1 MSETSWLNTCYY
13 SCHRQLLTLL
23 SRPLVNKRFLAR
35 LFSLSDYLL
44 SNDTYMTK
52 TKCVYVVD
60 DDDEIRSLLKS
71 YLEKNQYQVRTAD
84 SGESFLAAFNPTD
97 DVDLVI
103 LDVRLPGAD
112 GFSVCRTLRTQSNV
126 PVIMLTAN
134 SDEMD
139 RIIGLEI
146 GADDYLA
153 KPFNPR
159 ELLARIKA
167 IHRRMEHIND
177 VPEPV
182 EDSVPDAHRF
192 YRFAQFVLDTL
203 TRELSVGGVKESLSG
218 ADYNLLMLFVTN
230 PGTVLTRDYIAEN
243 TRGRDTTP
251 LDRFIDVHV
260 SRLRQRLRED
270 ARQPQLIKTVRG
282 QGYILTAHV
291 TATDDDHSASS

>member
-1 MSETSWLNTCYY
+1 
-13 SCHRQLLTLL
+13 
-23 SRPLVNKRFLAR
+23 
-35 LFSLSDYLL
+35 
-44 SNDTYMTK
+44 MTK

-71 YLEKNQYQVRTAD
+71 YLEKNQYRVLCAD
-84 SGESFLAAFNPTD
+84 SGEAFLADFDASLG
-97 DVDLVI
+97 VDLVI

-112 GFSVCRTLRTQSNV
+112 GFSVCRSLRTQSNV

-167 IHRRMEHIND
+167 IHRRMEHIAE
-177 VPEPV
+177 VVEPEV
-182 EDSVPDAHRF
+182 NQADHDHRF
-192 YRFAQFVLDTL
+192 YRFAQFILDTL
-203 TRELSVGGVKESLSG
+203 TRELWVEGVKESLSG

-230 PGTVLTRDYIAEN
+230 PGTVLSRDFIAEN
-243 TRGRDTTP
+243 TRGRDSTP

-282 QGYILTAHV
+282 QGYILTAKV
-291 TATDDDHSASS
+291 EASEHEQTSTR

>member
-1 MSETSWLNTCYY
+1 
-13 SCHRQLLTLL
+13 
-23 SRPLVNKRFLAR
+23 
-35 LFSLSDYLL
+35 
-44 SNDTYMTK
+44 MTK

-60 DDDEIRSLLKS
+60 DDDDIRSLLKS
-71 YLEKNQYQVRTAD
+71 YLEKNQYKVLTAD
-84 SGESFLAAFNPTD
+84 SGEAFLADFDTSLG
-97 DVDLVI
+97 VDLVI

-112 GFSVCRTLRTQSNV
+112 GFSVCRSLRMQSHV

-167 IHRRMEHIND
+167 IHRRMEHISDTAD
-177 VPEPV
+177 VDVEPV
-182 EDSVPDAHRF
+182 ADAHRF
-192 YRFAQFVLDTL
+192 YRFAQFELDTL
-203 TRELSVGGVKESLSG
+203 TRELKVAGVRESLSG

-230 PGTVLTRDYIAEN
+230 PGNVLSREYIAEN

-282 QGYILTAHV
+282 QGYILTSHV
-291 TATDDDHSASS
+291 DASDHEAQSSAS

>member
-1 MSETSWLNTCYY
+1 
-13 SCHRQLLTLL
+13 
-23 SRPLVNKRFLAR
+23 
-35 LFSLSDYLL
+35 
-44 SNDTYMTK
+44 MTK
-52 TKCVYVVD
+52 AKCVYVVD
-60 DDDEIRSLLKS
+60 DDDDIRSLLKS
-71 YLEKNQYQVRTAD
+71 YLEKNQYKVLTAD
-84 SGESFLAAFNPTD
+84 SGETFLADFSPALG
-97 DVDLVI
+97 VDLVI
-103 LDVRLPGAD
+103 LDIRLPGAD
-112 GFSVCRTLRTQSNV
+112 GFSVCRALRMQSHV

-167 IHRRMEHIND
+167 IHRRMEHIGET
-177 VPEPV
+177 VEPDIKPV
-182 EDSVPDAHRF
+182 TESFRY
-192 YRFAQFVLDTL
+192 YRFAQFELDTL
-203 TRELSVGGVKESLSG
+203 TRELKVEGVREPLSG

-230 PGTVLTRDYIAEN
+230 PGEVLSRDYIAEN

-282 QGYILTAHV
+282 QGYILTAQV
-291 TATDDDHSASS
+291 DASDDEAHTSAP